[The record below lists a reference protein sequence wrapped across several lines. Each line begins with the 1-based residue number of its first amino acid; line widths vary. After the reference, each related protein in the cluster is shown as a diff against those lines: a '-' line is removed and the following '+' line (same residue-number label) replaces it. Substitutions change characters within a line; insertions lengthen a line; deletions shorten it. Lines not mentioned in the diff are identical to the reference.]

1 MMREFQAENDK
12 RQTNAESRSPVLL
25 NAESNELI
33 VQSTSTDQSAPS
45 TPTKQRHLE
54 QQTKTTI
61 STKTNLQERRGI
73 ADRNKISTKTNKLPT
88 DTHKVRFFRTKRS
101 MSCF

>member
-1 MMREFQAENDK
+1 MMREFQAETDK
-12 RQTNAESRSPVLL
+12 RRTNAENHSPALL

-33 VQSTSTDQSAPS
+33 VPTALNDQSAPS

-54 QQTKTTI
+54 QQTKTT
-61 STKTNLQERRGI
+61 KNNLQERRGI

-88 DTHKVRFFRTKRS
+88 DTLKVRRFLMDKS
-101 MSCF
+101 KN

>member
-12 RQTNAESRSPVLL
+12 RRTNESHSPALL
-25 NAESNELI
+25 NAESNQLI
-33 VQSTSTDQSAPS
+33 VQSTSNDQSAPS

-61 STKTNLQERRGI
+61 PTKTNLQERRGI

-88 DTHKVRFFRTKRS
+88 DTLKVRSFSIEKSERYF
-101 MSCF
+101 